1 MVTKPY
7 IKSGTMGIKSYST
20 VGWIFNTDTYCNSCA
35 KKMGITNDKSRE
47 EMAENDGYPISAD
60 SEWDHKPH
68 CENCK
73 EEIPYVTVL
82 DYE

>member
-1 MVTKPY
+1 
-7 IKSGTMGIKSYST
+7 
-20 VGWIFNTDTYCNSCA
+20 
-35 KKMGITNDKSRE
+35 MGITNDKSRE